1 MLEPMLI
8 GTVDGPA
15 PKSSGPGAA
24 ATTGGEQNGGLIV
37 AILVVV
43 LAIAGYLFFQN

>member
-8 GTVDGPA
+8 GTTAGPA
-15 PKSSGPGAA
+15 PSSSGVGAS
-24 ATTGGEQNGGLIV
+24 ATTGGEQNVGLII

-43 LAIAGYLFFQN
+43 LAIAGYLTLK